1 MSTTINTFFEDQQQS
16 VGTPDIND
24 LEKHYVDAK
33 AYILSTTTKD
43 GLNLYDHL
51 AHCISRLLADQ
62 PQEGADMFEEISK
75 NIKGEST
82 RPQQDTLRDRPA
94 QDTEHILAEE
104 QKPLFQKTDHTEEL
118 DDEALQ
124 SPLPYILEQAYYFEQ
139 SGIGLGKDESYRIWL
154 SLKQLVDKGHIEKIR
169 FWGKLF
175 GTQKNYYVAEVEQS
189 VEEGGDDEDR
199 NNDEIN
205 KPDETKENNE
215 EDIEGEEDPL
225 PKSTFKSPPVVPKE
239 ERGTGVNK
247 STYYV
252 CNHPGAPWIKLPT
265 VTPAQITQARLIK
278 HFFTGDLNKE
288 IISYPAYPGTEK
300 NYLRAQ
306 IARISA
312 ATHISPAGKFRFSE
326 EEEEEEEG
334 GRENYQD
341 NEDFKGAALIE
352 LVDEELNGWVHH
364 AQYVLPQGRTKWWN
378 PTENIEKD
386 EEDEDEDE
394 EEMKAE
400 AEEIEPEQGPP
411 LLTPIGADA
420 EIESTKAWTAKIS
433 SNLIP
438 QYACAIIRSN
448 LWPGAYA
455 FARGMAWENIYI
467 GFGHKYVT
475 TDYGPELPPLPANEY
490 NDGPEIAEADDP
502 LPEDEAKAKA
512 AEEQAAG
519 EEEEEEEEEENE
531 EEEDDN

>member
-1 MSTTINTFFEDQQQS
+1 MSTTINTYFEDQQQPI
-16 VGTPDIND
+16 GTPDIGND
-24 LEKHYVDAK
+24 VEKNYIDAK
-33 AYILSTTTKD
+33 AFILSTTTKD
-43 GLNLYDHL
+43 GVNLYDHL
-51 AHCISRLLADQ
+51 AHCITRLLADQ
-62 PQEGADMFEEISK
+62 PGIESIQNENENLSLVLFVDNGADMLEDISK
-75 NIKGEST
+75 NIKSEST

-104 QKPLFQKTDHTEEL
+104 QKPLF
-118 DDEALQ
+118 Q

-175 GTQKNYYVAEVEQS
+175 GTQKNYYVAEVEQN
-189 VEEGGDDEDR
+189 VDDDEHV
-199 NNDEIN
+199 DENN
-205 KPDETKENNE
+205 KPEENKESNNE
-215 EDIEGEEDPL
+215 ELEGEEDPL

-247 STYYV
+247 YTYYV
-252 CNHPGAPWIKLPT
+252 CNHPGAPWIKLPI
-265 VTPAQITQARLIK
+265 VTPAQIVQARLIK

-288 IISYPAYPGTEK
+288 IVSYPAYPGTEK

-312 ATHISPAGKFRFSE
+312 ATHVSPSGKFRFSE
-326 EEEEEEEG
+326 EEEEEEESA
-334 GRENYQD
+334 RENYQE
-341 NEDFKGAALIE
+341 NEDFKGAPLAE

-364 AQYVLPQGRTKWWN
+364 VQYVLPQGRTKWWN
-378 PTENIEKD
+378 PSENAEKE

-400 AEEIEPEQGPP
+400 TEEIEPEQGPP

-420 EIESTKAWTAKIS
+420 EIESTKAWTPKIS
-433 SNLIP
+433 STLIP
-438 QYACAIIRSN
+438 QYACAFLRSN

-467 GFGHKYVT
+467 GYGHKYVT
-475 TDYGPELPPLPANEY
+475 TDYGPELPPLPASEY
-490 NDGPEIAEADDP
+490 NDGPEIVEADDP

-512 AEEQAAG
+512 AEEQAA
-519 EEEEEEEEEENE
+519 EEEEEEEEEEDNGDDD
-531 EEEDDN
+531 DDN

>member
-1 MSTTINTFFEDQQQS
+1 MHRVLNVAEKNDAAKSLARLLSKNGASMREGFSRYNKIYEFNYQLFNQPVQMIFTS
-16 VGTPDIND
+16 VSGHIMNCDFTAAHNSWAGVDPVV
-24 LEKHYVDAK
+24 LFDAK
-33 AYILSTTTKD
+33 VQKKVT
-43 GLNLYDHL
+43 
-51 AHCISRLLADQ
+51 
-62 PQEGADMFEEISK
+62 
-75 NIKGEST
+75 
-82 RPQQDTLRDRPA
+82 DRA
-94 QDTEHILAEE
+94 
-104 QKPLFQKTDHTEEL
+104 TD
-118 DDEALQ
+118 
-124 SPLPYILEQAYYFEQ
+124 I
-139 SGIGLGKDESYRIWL
+139 
-154 SLKQLVDKGHIEKIR
+154 
-169 FWGKLF
+169 
-175 GTQKNYYVAEVEQS
+175 
-189 VEEGGDDEDR
+189 
-199 NNDEIN
+199 
-205 KPDETKENNE
+205 
-215 EDIEGEEDPL
+215 
-225 PKSTFKSPPVVPKE
+225 
-239 ERGTGVNK
+239 
-247 STYYV
+247 
-252 CNHPGAPWIKLPT
+252 
-265 VTPAQITQARLIK
+265 
-278 HFFTGDLNKE
+278 
-288 IISYPAYPGTEK
+288 
-300 NYLRAQ
+300 
-306 IARISA
+306 
-312 ATHISPAGKFRFSE
+312 E